1 MPYYYKLNK
10 ELSKQLI
17 EIMNK
22 IDDYESVVVDW
33 LRLKFNFSTDMTYEI
48 FNDVPIFTQ
57 AIVNENELL
66 KDLVVKRTLKLNQKD
81 RQACKLI
88 YSWKAF
94 KLERG
99 YAYHE
104 MPMPFLTQVRY
115 TVDRELSR
123 ILDMSQLRVKSNRIY
138 LETPTLSQ
146 VPSQTSSTLPPQTIE
161 VSERTYNQGEEWR
174 LVEEWHING
183 GIP

>member
-1 MPYYYKLNK
+1 MSYYYKLNK

-17 EIMNK
+17 DIMNK

-33 LRLKFNFSTDMTYEI
+33 LRLKFNFSTDMTYQI

-115 TVDRELSR
+115 TLSRELSR

-138 LETPTLSQ
+138 LETPTLSR
-146 VPSQTSSTLPPQTIE
+146 VPSRTQMVC
-161 VSERTYNQGEEWR
+161 VSERTYNQGKVWQ

>member
-1 MPYYYKLNK
+1 
-10 ELSKQLI
+10 
-17 EIMNK
+17 MNK

-48 FNDVPIFTQ
+48 FNDVPILTQ
-57 AIVNENELL
+57 AIVDENELL

-115 TVDRELSR
+115 TLSRELSR
-123 ILDMSQLRVKSNRIY
+123 ILDMSQLRVKSDRIY
-138 LETPTLSQ
+138 LTLSQ
-146 VPSQTSSTLPPQTIE
+146 VPSQPSGTLPPQMIE
-161 VSERTYNQGEEWR
+161 VSEGTYNQGKVWQPSE
-174 LVEEWHING
+174 
-183 GIP
+183 

>member
-1 MPYYYKLNK
+1 MTLVSYYYKLNK

-57 AIVNENELL
+57 AIVDENELL

-81 RQACKLI
+81 RQASKLI

-104 MPMPFLTQVRY
+104 MPTPFLTQVRY
-115 TVDRELSR
+115 NVDRELSR

-138 LETPTLSQ
+138 LSIPSQ
-146 VPSQTSSTLPPQTIE
+146 SSTHPQTSSRLQHQMIE
-161 VSERTYNQGEEWR
+161 VSERTYNQGKVWQPSE
-174 LVEEWHING
+174 
-183 GIP
+183 

>member
-115 TVDRELSR
+115 TLSRELSR

-138 LETPTLSQ
+138 LETPSLSR
-146 VPSQTSSTLPPQTIE
+146 VPSRTQMIE
-161 VSERTYNQGEEWR
+161 VSEGTYNQGKVWQPSE
-174 LVEEWHING
+174 
-183 GIP
+183 